1 MKLTILGEYGP
12 FAPAGG
18 ACSSYLLQGK
28 KGGNVLLDLGNG
40 GLAQLQQYL
49 PISEIDAVILT
60 HLHFDHISDLQILGY
75 ALSQLKLPKKPA
87 LYLPQTPENLAQ
99 LYALPAFDVHPIWDD
114 LEIQIADM
122 KLVFAKM
129 THPVEAYAV
138 MAEEEGTCFLYSGD
152 TTRNKAIE
160 RLAEMADF
168 ALLDAGLL
176 EAQAGAGAP
185 HMSVGQACEVGRFAG
200 KIILTHLSPLY
211 TREQI
216 RREAAEEAILAKS
229 GMTFEI

>member
-1 MKLTILGEYGP
+1 M
-12 FAPAGG
+12 
-18 ACSSYLLQGK
+18 
-28 KGGNVLLDLGNG
+28 LDLGNG
-40 GLAQLQQYL
+40 GLAQLQKYL
-49 PISEIDAVILT
+49 SISEIDAVILT

-87 LYLPQTPENLAQ
+87 LYLPKAPKEMAQ
-99 LYALPAFDVHPIWDD
+99 LYALPAFHVHTIEDD
-114 LEIQIADM
+114 LKIQIADM
-122 KLVFAKM
+122 KLAFAEM

-152 TTRNKAIE
+152 TTRNQNIE

-200 KIILTHLSPLY
+200 KLVLTHLSPLY

-216 RREAAEEAILAKS
+216 RQEAIEEAILAKN
-229 GMTFEI
+229 GMIFEI